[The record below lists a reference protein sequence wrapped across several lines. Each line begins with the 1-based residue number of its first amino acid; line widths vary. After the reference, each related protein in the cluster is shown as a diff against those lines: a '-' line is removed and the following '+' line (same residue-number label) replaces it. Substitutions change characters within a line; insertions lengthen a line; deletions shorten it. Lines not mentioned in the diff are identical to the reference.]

1 MPVFRCCLLLA
12 HMALL
17 VVLEA
22 SACVAQQTLADP
34 RLLLAGPGVDRPRF
48 KSKPARELMSEP
60 EYTAYTQ
67 ALERLDYEAAG
78 KLLNAAFIRAYP
90 QFESAR
96 LKPNCLLDRGCRYW
110 MIYANST
117 FYEYGF
123 CRAILE
129 LNAAAREARQEKIV
143 PPKFALKPFP
153 EKTKYRNHSVFRR
166 DEALGALI
174 GQAELNYAP
183 ALIKLASLV
192 RGGGVFKAGDEAEYY
207 MLRRAC
213 LVGHD
218 CTALAPRMAQLRTAI
233 APERIDLIESKA
245 RAERLDRPRLQ
256 NILLGEGF

>member
-1 MPVFRCCLLLA
+1 MPVFRYCLL
-12 HMALL
+12 MALMA
-17 VVLEA
+17 VLDA
-22 SACVAQQTLADP
+22 SVCVAQQTLADP
-34 RLLLAGPGVDRPRF
+34 GLLLIGPGIDGAPF
-48 KSKPARELMSEP
+48 KSKPARELMSAP

-78 KLLNAAFIRAYP
+78 KLLSAAFIRAYP

-96 LKPNCLLDRGCRYW
+96 LKPNCLLDSGCRDW
-110 MIYANST
+110 MTYANTT

-123 CRAILE
+123 CGVILK
-129 LNAAAREARQEKIV
+129 LKAAAREARQEKIAL
-143 PPKFALKPFP
+143 PKFALKPFP
-153 EKTKYRNHSVFRR
+153 QETEYRNRSVFRR
-166 DEALGALI
+166 DHALGALI
-174 GQAELNYAP
+174 SQAELNYAP

-192 RGGGVFKAGDEAEYY
+192 RDGGVFKAGDEAEYY

-218 CTALAPRMAQLRTAI
+218 CTVLAPRMAQLRTTI
-233 APERIDLIESKA
+233 APERIDLIEGKA